1 MTYIIMALD
10 ECNCETR
17 VGSDTFASKVDA
29 QDQMEAAQE
38 DYPEYRSFWVEY
50 YKDKSYYQ
58 EQAQKLYDNDQYD
71 LY

>member
-10 ECNCETR
+10 ECNTERR

>member
-10 ECNCETR
+10 ECNSETR

-29 QDQMEAAQE
+29 QDQMEAAQV
-38 DYPEYRSFWVEY
+38 DYPEYRSLWVEY

-58 EQAQKLYDNDQYD
+58 EQVQKLYDNDQYD